1 MPSAES
7 ANDSFSLISNFQVFS
22 SLTDHRR
29 LHLRWRWNSTTLAE
43 QLFQQANVFYYSGSD
58 INVSGEQPIHDP
70 TIQSYDLFELQADT
84 QYTICLRVTRKRYDR
99 AVKEAKKL
107 QLQAAPTAFQELSI
121 KNNIT
126 RLDVK
131 PSSEAYVAEMQC
143 RVAVTRLVHWS
154 AVISVFT
161 GILIACLIALSIVF
175 LLKRIQVRRDVRKTE
190 TFHQNVQLL
199 GSKVEKNEEPA
210 RQTDK
215 YTCFLHSKTETANSG
230 VCEPGLVRKDSM
242 MSVAVNAPYQS
253 AIKSRAASND
263 ASTSEFLSN
272 SGSGSNQFSS
282 PSSNLDTHSDNR
294 KHGRHQR
301 KPDPAKHS
309 SSAVA
314 TDTPSP
320 SDTQDRKGQH
330 KRTVSF
336 VVSDRKKR
344 DSKRTSDSVIRLPR
358 QTNTSPPFAEIQ
370 VGNGLADLSDTVAMS
385 DGTNKRTPSA
395 LYPVETVKP
404 TSVMKEPTPSVDIG
418 QDIYVPYS
426 SVSSKTDFSI
436 GSKMEVRE
444 KQFTDK
450 TALLSPELG
459 DGDVSATSSL
469 MDSNGSFD
477 PRPVTS
483 TDTQTVITL
492 SHDKMESDAKNEL
505 SIPCS
510 VRAATEADSFT
521 ASLYRLVSI
530 GVEETD
536 KFNSVHSA
544 AGVSVQQ
551 EYPTMDDAD
560 NSSFFYTQVVESL

>member
-1 MPSAES
+1 M
-7 ANDSFSLISNFQVFS
+7 
-22 SLTDHRR
+22 DHRR

-43 QLFQQANVFYYSGSD
+43 QLFQQANVFYYSGGD

-70 TIQSYDLFELQADT
+70 SLQSYDLFELQSDT

-107 QLQAAPTAFQELSI
+107 QLQATPTAFQELSI

-126 RLDVK
+126 RMDVK

-143 RVAVTRLVHWS
+143 RVAVTRLAHWS

-190 TFHQNVQLL
+190 AFHQNVQLL
-199 GSKVEKNEEPA
+199 GSKVEKNEEVT

-215 YTCFLHSKTETANSG
+215 FTCFLHSKTEAISSG
-230 VCEPGLVRKDSM
+230 VCEPGLVCKEARPIILDSVM
-242 MSVAVNAPYQS
+242 PVAVNAAYQS

-272 SGSGSNQFSS
+272 SGSGSNQLSS
-282 PSSNLDTHSDNR
+282 PSSNLDAHSDDR
-294 KHGRHQR
+294 KHGRHKR
-301 KPDPAKHS
+301 KPDSAKRT

-314 TDTPSP
+314 TDTPSV
-320 SDTQDRKGQH
+320 SDTHDRKGQH

-336 VVSDRKKR
+336 VVSDRKRR
-344 DSKRTSDSVIRLPR
+344 DSKRTSDSVIRLPK
-358 QTNTSPPFAEIQ
+358 QTNTFPHFSEAH
-370 VGNGLADLSDTVAMS
+370 VGNGFAELGDTAAMS
-385 DGTNKRTPSA
+385 DGTNKPTPSA
-395 LYPVETVKP
+395 LYPVEIVKP
-404 TSVMKEPTPSVDIG
+404 MSVMKEPTPPVDSEQEIH
-418 QDIYVPYS
+418 VPYS
-426 SVSSKTDFSI
+426 FVSSKTDFPI
-436 GSKMEVRE
+436 GSKIEVRE

-450 TALLSPELG
+450 TTLLSPELG

-492 SHDKMESDAKNEL
+492 SNDKTESDAKNEI

-521 ASLYRLVSI
+521 TSLYRLITI

-536 KFNSVHSA
+536 KVNSIPSA
-544 AGVSVQQ
+544 GGVSVQQ
-551 EYPTMDDAD
+551 EYPTVDDAD

>member
-43 QLFQQANVFYYSGSD
+43 QLFQQANVFYYSGGD

-70 TIQSYDLFELQADT
+70 SLQSYDLFELQADT

-99 AVKEAKKL
+99 AVEEAKKL
-107 QLQAAPTAFQELSI
+107 QLQATPTALQELSI

-126 RLDVK
+126 KLDVK

-161 GILIACLIALSIVF
+161 GILIACLIALSIVL
-175 LLKRIQVRRDVRKTE
+175 LLKRIQVKRDMRKTE

-199 GSKVEKNEEPA
+199 GSKVEKNEEAA

-215 YTCFLHSKTETANSG
+215 YTCFLHSKTEAVNSG
-230 VCEPGLVRKDSM
+230 VCETGLVRKDSLM
-242 MSVAVNAPYQS
+242 FVAVNAPYQS

-263 ASTSEFLSN
+263 ASISEFLST

-301 KPDPAKHS
+301 KPDPVKHT
-309 SSAVA
+309 SSAVS
-314 TDTPSP
+314 TDTPSL
-320 SDTQDRKGQH
+320 SDTHDRKGQH

-358 QTNTSPPFAEIQ
+358 QTNTSPQLSETH
-370 VGNGLADLSDTVAMS
+370 VGNGFADLSDTVALS

-395 LYPVETVKP
+395 LYPVEIVKP
-404 TSVMKEPTPSVDIG
+404 TSVMKEPTPSVDSG
-418 QDIYVPYS
+418 QELHVPYS
-426 SVSSKTDFSI
+426 FVSNKTDFPI
-436 GSKMEVRE
+436 GSRMEVRE

-477 PRPVTS
+477 PRPVTT

-492 SHDKMESDAKNEL
+492 SHDKTELDAKNEL
-505 SIPCS
+505 SVPCS
-510 VRAATEADSFT
+510 VRAATEADSFPAT
-521 ASLYRLVSI
+521 LYRLISM

-536 KFNSVHSA
+536 KINSVPSVT
-544 AGVSVQQ
+544 GVAVQQ
-551 EYPTMDDAD
+551 EYPTVDDAD